1 MILHPFAD
9 FYRGKRVLVTGHTGF
24 TGGWLVAWLKHLNA
38 KISGYSLPPATRPN
52 FFDATVLDRGITSI
66 FGDIRNGEVLTNAFA
81 EFQPEIVIHCA
92 AQSLSER
99 SLRDPVETFTTNV
112 VGTVNLLEEARMSTS
127 VRAVVLTTNSG
138 YECGNSASGD
148 REHVVAGLDPL
159 SASAA
164 SAELAMSAY
173 INSFFC
179 QTKTGVASARCANL
193 VGGGDWANAKVIP
206 ELVRGIISRQAAV
219 TSRNDSAESHWHV
232 LDAARAYLL
241 LAQRLFESNQTF
253 AGSWDFGFENE
264 NTISA
269 QQLAEKFIK
278 LWGEGEFVVDE
289 DKEEDSPPKPLR
301 HLDAR
306 KARRL
311 PGCTPALC
319 LDDALAWTVE
329 WYRAFYAEPSSAWR
343 ATEDQIERYT
353 KMTAGQHASTTE
365 PERPA
370 T

>member
-24 TGGWLVAWLKHLNA
+24 TGGWLVAWLKQLNA
-38 KISGYSLPPATRPN
+38 KICGYSLPPATRPN

-92 AQSLSER
+92 AQSLPER

-112 VGTVNLLEEARMSTS
+112 VGTVNVLEEARMSTS
-127 VRAVVLTTNSG
+127 VRAVVLATTNSC
-138 YECGNSASGD
+138 YECGNSAAGD

-159 SASAA
+159 SASA
-164 SAELAMSAY
+164 SSSELAMSAY

-193 VGGGDWANAKVIP
+193 IGGGDWANDKVIP
-206 ELVRGIISRQAAV
+206 ELVRGIISRQPVEIAA
-219 TSRNDSAESHWHV
+219 NDSAELRWHV

-241 LAQRLFESNQTF
+241 LAQRLYESNQTF
-253 AGSWDFGFENE
+253 AGSWDFGLENE
-264 NTISA
+264 HMISA
-269 QQLAEKFIK
+269 QQLGEKVIK
-278 LWGEGEFVVDE
+278 LWGEGESVVDGFVVD
-289 DKEEDSPPKPLR
+289 EDSPPKPLR
-301 HLDAR
+301 PLDAR

-311 PGCTPALC
+311 PDWTPALSP
-319 LDDALAWTVE
+319 DDALAWTVE
-329 WYRAFYAEPSSAWR
+329 WYRAFYSDPSSAQR
-343 ATEDQIERYT
+343 TTEDQIERYA
-353 KMTAGQHASTTE
+353 KMKT
-365 PERPA
+365 
-370 T
+370 